1 MYGIHPSRA
10 EGDARRTRYV
20 YAYGILTVRADSAC
34 PRCGHTRV
42 QSIASLVG
50 WLALSADFEFWSATS
65 IALRLARRRIPLP
78 VSMYVAVRPRR
89 ARTHSIMLTIP
100 QPNPSGSCH
109 NTSQT
114 KALDHR
120 RPELGAR
127 ARLPS
132 DRCCL
137 RSHPRTRTWPPS
149 PLSTLLS
156 SCAGGGGGREATGT
170 GTGRVPRISKLNN
183 SALTLFVIRNKRYS
197 HT

>member
-1 MYGIHPSRA
+1 MFGGVNLFSSSTHFAGPHAPVPMGGAARGRLRYGIVKPPLA
-10 EGDARRTRYV
+10 LGGNAADTV
-20 YAYGILTVRADSAC
+20 LTVIVRSVRILSTCSRGARQGVHSCAC
-34 PRCGHTRV
+34 RRYDKAITTR
-42 QSIASLVG
+42 
-50 WLALSADFEFWSATS
+50 
-65 IALRLARRRIPLP
+65 P
-78 VSMYVAVRPRR
+78 
-89 ARTHSIMLTIP
+89 
-100 QPNPSGSCH
+100 
-109 NTSQT
+109 